1 VTNSSDTV
9 VKSTTEDQVTDQ
21 ERRLAAASCGVY
33 LEVVPHYDHGRPTAT
48 GDLPVLLLTVNFLR
62 TPEARAL
69 RVELIET
76 AALAMGLS
84 ATQAKDLVMYWQQE
98 RVAAAPDSLLSFL
111 GEAAPAHVAARKR
124 ESGAVG
130 ELARRSAKR
139 RRVLANALD
148 EGRVMKQ
155 LELFSSNLKNDLVRE
170 RKHELAAMQAAMLQ
184 KQDDVLGALR
194 IQFDSLQLTMVQ
206 NRDAL
211 RLAQERLM
219 AVVGDLAQSLLRAP
233 TAFRISTSLGLRR
246 NLTAQTLSLCQHIS
260 LATERATR
268 LVLSGR
274 RGLRRPRARSGGE
287 ADKPAAQRATALEAG
302 PRALTLS
309 SAFVELHPTLPYGVW
324 IKIRKDVGAQCLR
337 ERLRRHALGPA
348 HPDYVDRPR
357 LWSTHG
363 QINGG
368 GARFLYLREQLS
380 MALAVLREERP
391 TTQRQRLEEGAPPL
405 ESLLQR
411 AHRLQAAMSA
421 QDLAAPWP
429 HHVAQAEI

>member
-1 VTNSSDTV
+1 
-9 VKSTTEDQVTDQ
+9 
-21 ERRLAAASCGVY
+21 
-33 LEVVPHYDHGRPTAT
+33 
-48 GDLPVLLLTVNFLR
+48 
-62 TPEARAL
+62 
-69 RVELIET
+69 
-76 AALAMGLS
+76 
-84 ATQAKDLVMYWQQE
+84 
-98 RVAAAPDSLLSFL
+98 
-111 GEAAPAHVAARKR
+111 
-124 ESGAVG
+124 
-130 ELARRSAKR
+130 
-139 RRVLANALD
+139 
-148 EGRVMKQ
+148 MKQ
-155 LELFSSNLKNDLVRE
+155 FELFWKDSKDDLVRE
-170 RKHELAAMQAAMLQ
+170 QKQELAAMQAAMLQ
-184 KQDDVLGALR
+184 KQADVLGALQ
-194 IQFDSLQLTMVQ
+194 IQFDSLQLTMAQ
-206 NRDAL
+206 NRELHGKVDAL

-219 AVVGDLAQSLLRAP
+219 AVVGDLAQPLLRALR
-233 TAFRISTSLGLRR
+233 TFRISTSLGLRR

-274 RGLRRPRARSGGE
+274 RGLRRPRARSGSE

-380 MALAVLREERP
+380 MVLAVLREERP

-405 ESLLQR
+405 ESLLHR

-421 QDLAAPWP
+421 QDLAVPWP
-429 HHVAQAEI
+429 LHIAEAEI